1 MTKNTSSSNLLVFP
15 ALALFAVVMMS
26 EMPVS
31 MAACQITKLTPC
43 LTAFSSSITRPTSD
57 CCRKLKTQLPCF
69 CIYAK
74 YRHLSKYVTSP
85 NARRVARL
93 CKVKVPKCK
102 VL

>member
-1 MTKNTSSSNLLVFP
+1 MTKNTSSSNLLVIAAFV
-15 ALALFAVVMMS
+15 LFAVMMS

-43 LTAFSSSITRPTSD
+43 LTAFSSSITRPTKD
-57 CCRKLKTQLPCF
+57 CCRKLKTQLPCL

-93 CKVKVPKCK
+93 CKVTVPKCK